1 MQPDIKEIEA
11 GIEAAVGELYKGF
24 HRLRKAEAYQAEYDN
39 MGALLSMLMQDR
51 QYILKTY
58 KVKP

>member
-11 GIEAAVGELYKGF
+11 GIEAAVGELYTGF
-24 HRLRKAEAYQAEYDN
+24 HRLHKAEAYQVEYDN
-39 MGALLSMLMQDR
+39 MGALLLMR
-51 QYILKTY
+51 LHILKTY